1 MPAKSKAQ
9 ARWARAG
16 CPGSSMSKKKCD
28 EFVPHGKG
36 SMKRLPAKASK
47 KKGKK

>member
-16 CPGSSMSKKKCD
+16 CPGSKMSHEKCE

-36 SMKRLPAKASK
+36 SMKRLPEK
-47 KKGKK
+47 KKGEKRGK